1 MDAKS
6 QRPKGRDNAISLL
19 NGAIAAV
26 DIAKGFASI
35 TPARAAFDIVGVI
48 LTTIRVS
55 LLFFVGRLSIVD

>member
-19 NGAIAAV
+19 NAAIGAV

-35 TPARAAFDIVGVI
+35 TPAQAAFDIVGVI

-55 LLFFVGRLSIVD
+55 LLFFVGWLSIAD